1 MANEDLGMRF
11 SNQVYATKQEV
22 SRALNLS
29 MIDDIWNKILAYRS
43 SFHRTFTLRNIEKVP
58 YHITLTPMISD
69 RLTNVERKLTKA
81 MLRYEKITDARVKEQ
96 MKEERMIRILYWV
109 AKKYRLEVEESS
121 LYAIIHHQISS
132 IAPNE
137 MILVNYFSA
146 LEYLEVH
153 YVDPLDI
160 PFAQYLYA
168 TLVGVDGEEVSFR
181 KTELNDNTA
190 KFTIGRTYHAAPIER
205 IEPMMENLLDFIM
218 HDTINP
224 LIKAVSTYY
233 FISHIKPF
241 DVYSEEIAM
250 LYAKSILAHHDLEDI
265 AAMLEFEQILS
276 DNLETISQRMQ
287 EVQKTNDM
295 TYFFL
300 YFLDICEDVV
310 NEILDALVHMDVTSI
325 RHEYYEQ
332 VEENTERK
340 ENVLPESDRN
350 RPLSLEASGQVDFEL
365 NVAIPK
371 VPIGLEEK
379 DAMKIEE
386 HLVEIY
392 PTLKRGQA
400 HFYARHCTIG
410 KYYTIAQYKRLL
422 NCAYE
427 TARTSMDNLVEL
439 GFYRKEKLN
448 NKFIYTPIARK

>member
-11 SNQVYATKQEV
+11 SNQTYATKQEV

-43 SFHRTFTLRNIEKVP
+43 SFHRTLSLRNIEKVP
-58 YHITLTPMISD
+58 YHITLAPVISD
-69 RLTNVERKLTKA
+69 RLTNVERKLTKV
-81 MLRYEKITDARVKEQ
+81 MLRFDKISDSQIKAQ
-96 MKEERMIRILYWV
+96 IKEERMIRILYWV
-109 AKKYRLEVEESS
+109 AKKYRLDVEESS
-121 LYAIIHHQISS
+121 LYAMIHHQVSS
-132 IAPNE
+132 VAPNE
-137 MILVNYFSA
+137 MILINYFSA
-146 LEYLEVH
+146 LEYIESH

-160 PFAQYLYA
+160 PFAKYLYA
-168 TLVGVDGEEVSFR
+168 TLVGVDVEEVSFR
-181 KTELNDNTA
+181 KNELNDNTS
-190 KFTIGRTYHAAPIER
+190 KYTIGRTYHAAPMER
-205 IEPMMENLLDFIM
+205 IEPMMDNLLDFII
-218 HDTINP
+218 HDPINP
-224 LIKAVSTYY
+224 LIKAIATYY

-265 AAMLEFEQILS
+265 ASMLEFEQILS
-276 DNLETISQRMQ
+276 DNLETISSRMQ

-310 NEILDALVHMDVTSI
+310 NEILDALVHVNVTSI
-325 RHEYYEQ
+325 RQEYYQ
-332 VEENTERK
+332 EEEKQERK
-340 ENVLPESDRN
+340 AVAIPDIEIN
-350 RPLSLEASGQVDFEL
+350 RPLSIEASGQVDFEL